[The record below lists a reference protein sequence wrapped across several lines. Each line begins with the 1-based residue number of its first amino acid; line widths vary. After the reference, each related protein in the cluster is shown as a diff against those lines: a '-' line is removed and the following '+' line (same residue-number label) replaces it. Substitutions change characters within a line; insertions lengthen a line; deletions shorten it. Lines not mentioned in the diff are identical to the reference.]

1 MDMELQKESQLY
13 FNYNSL
19 HESNLEKENV
29 FHK

>member
-19 HESNLEKENV
+19 YESNLEKENV
-29 FHK
+29 FHN

>member
-1 MDMELQKESQLY
+1 MKLQKESQLC